1 METRHLSHFA
11 LHVSFPSSF
20 YCFRV
25 GWFVLSGVLTDKVLI
40 ILHHRNTH
48 HHFVCIFSAFV

>member
-25 GWFVLSGVLTDKVLI
+25 GWFVLRGVLTEKVLI
-40 ILHHRNTH
+40 ILHPHTSSLCVRFN
-48 HHFVCIFSAFV
+48 AFV

>member
-11 LHVSFPSSF
+11 PLHVSFPSSF

-25 GWFVLSGVLTDKVLI
+25 GWFVLRGVLTEKVLI
-40 ILHHRNTH
+40 ILHPHTSSLCVRFN
-48 HHFVCIFSAFV
+48 AFV